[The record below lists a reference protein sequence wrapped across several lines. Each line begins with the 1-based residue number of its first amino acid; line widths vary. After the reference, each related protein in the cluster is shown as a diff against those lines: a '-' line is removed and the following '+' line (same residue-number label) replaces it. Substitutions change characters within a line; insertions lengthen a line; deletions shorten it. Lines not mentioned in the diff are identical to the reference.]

1 MIRTLQ
7 QALKM
12 DKERFKVPRS
22 VQQAIPIQ
30 RIWPDG
36 IFQVGNKF
44 SKSFR
49 FSDINYSIASKE
61 DKTEMFLDY
70 SELLNALDSGTSAKI
85 TLNNRRINKE
95 EFEQSL
101 LLPMK
106 KDGLDHYREEYNGML
121 LSKISGTSNS
131 IYRERYLTVSVHKK
145 SIDEAR
151 TYFARVG
158 TDIITHLGKLS
169 STAEELDAKERLQV
183 FRDFFKP
190 EQPTAFPFDM
200 KGSAR
205 KGHSFKDWICPQSM
219 EFSNDCF
226 RIDGRYG
233 RVLYMQ
239 DYATYVKDDMVSEL
253 CDLSRD
259 LMLSIDILP
268 VPTDEAVREIQNKL
282 LGVETNVTNWQR
294 RQNANNNF
302 SATVPYDME
311 LQRQE
316 TKEMLNDLTTRDQR
330 MMFGLLTIVHMAD
343 SRKQLDSDT
352 DTLLSI
358 GRKHLCQLSVL
369 KWQQADGLDTV
380 LPYGLRKIQ
389 ALRTLTTESTAVLI
403 PFHAQEIMHPGGVYY
418 GQNAVSRNMIVA
430 DRRKLLNGNSFRLG
444 VSGSG
449 KSFSAKEEI
458 VAIALSTDD
467 DILILDPE
475 SEFSSLVEALNGEVI
490 SISATSD
497 THLNALD
504 MDAAY
509 GNERNPLVEKS
520 EFILSL
526 FEQLVGAGNLSA
538 KEKSILDR
546 CTADVYRD
554 YIRSG
559 YTRQVPT
566 LKDLYRELMLQPEDE
581 ARGLALSAELFING
595 SLNTFAQYTNVNTKS
610 RIIGYD
616 IRELGE
622 QLMPLGMLVTL
633 DSIFNRVIQN
643 WKRGKTTWIFADEFY
658 LLFRYQY
665 SADFFYRL
673 YKRIRK
679 YSGFV
684 TGLTQNV
691 EELLRSDTARLML
704 ANSEFLILLNQAS
717 TDREELAGLLNISDN
732 QLSYITNVGAGHGL
746 IRCSGTIVPFEN
758 TFPKDTALYRL
769 MTTKPGEV
777 ELPGT
782 QSMQSRK

>member
-1 MIRTLQ
+1 MIKTLN
-7 QALKM
+7 QATKM
-12 DKERFKVPRS
+12 DREKFKVPKS
-22 VQQAIPIQ
+22 VQQAVPI
-30 RIWPDG
+30 RKIWPDG
-36 IFQVGNKF
+36 IFQVESKF
-44 SKSFR
+44 SKTFR
-49 FSDINYSIASKE
+49 FSDINYSIASKS

-101 LLPMK
+101 LIPMK
-106 KDGLDHYREEYNGML
+106 QDGLDEYRREYNDML
-121 LSKISGTSNS
+121 LSKVSGTNNS
-131 IYRERYLTVSVHKK
+131 IYQERYLTISVHKK
-145 SIDEAR
+145 NIDEAR

-158 TDIITHLGKLS
+158 TDIITHLAKLS
-169 STAEELDAKERLQV
+169 SVGEELDAGERLQV
-183 FRDFFKP
+183 FRDFFRAGKP
-190 EQPTAFPFDM
+190 TGVPFDLREY
-200 KGSAR
+200 AR
-205 KGHSFKDWICPQSM
+205 KGHSFKDWICPASM
-219 EFSNDCF
+219 EVSKDCF
-226 RIDGRYG
+226 QLDGRYG

-239 DYATYVKDDMVSEL
+239 DYASYVKDDMVSEL

-268 VPTDEAVREIQNKL
+268 VPTDEAVREIQNRL

-302 SATVPYDME
+302 SAVVPYDME
-311 LQRQE
+311 LQRKE
-316 TKEMLNDLTTRDQR
+316 TKEMLDDLTTRDQR
-330 MMFGLLTIVHMAD
+330 MMFGLLTMVHMAD
-343 SRKQLDSDT
+343 TKEQLDSDT

-358 GRKHLCQLSVL
+358 ARKHLCQLSVL
-369 KWQQADGLDTV
+369 KWQQVDGLNTV
-380 LPYGLRKIQ
+380 LPYGLRKINV
-389 ALRTLTTESTAVLI
+389 LRTLTTESTAVLI
-403 PFHAQEIMHPGGVYY
+403 PFHTQEIMQPGGIYY
-418 GQNAVSRNMIVA
+418 GQNAVSKNMLVA

-458 VAIALSTDD
+458 VDLALSTDD

-475 SEFSSLVEALNGEVI
+475 SEFASLVESLNGEVI
-490 SISATSD
+490 RISATSD

-509 GNERNPLVEKS
+509 GDDKNPLIEKS

-554 YIRSG
+554 YIRNG
-559 YTRQVPT
+559 YKGDMPT
-566 LKDLYRELMLQPEDE
+566 LKDLYRQLMLQPEEE
-581 ARGLALSAELFING
+581 ARGLALSSELFING
-595 SLNTFAQYTNVNTKS
+595 SLNTFAQNTNVNTKS
-610 RIIGYD
+610 RIIDYD

-643 WKRGKTTWIFADEFY
+643 WKEGKTTWIFADEFY
-658 LLFRYQY
+658 LLFRYKY
-665 SADFFYRL
+665 SSDFFYRL

-679 YSGFV
+679 YNGFV
-684 TGLTQNV
+684 TALTQNV
-691 EELLRSDTARLML
+691 EELLKSDTARLML
-704 ANSEFLILLNQAS
+704 ANSEFLILLNQSS
-717 TDREELAGLLNISDN
+717 TDREELAALLNISDN
-732 QLSYITNVGAGHGL
+732 QLSYITNVGAGRGL
-746 IRCSGTIVPFEN
+746 IRCSGNIVPFEN
-758 TFPKDTALYRL
+758 SFPKNTGLYKL
-769 MTTKPGEV
+769 MTTKPGEA
-777 ELPGT
+777 
-782 QSMQSRK
+782 